1 MTAQDSG
8 TAPWLSVIIPGH
20 RSERWICATLD
31 SVEAEAAEGIE
42 VLLVDSSP
50 TSATRDIAETY
61 VGRLNLKIFARP
73 DLPKWQAK
81 TNFAAQIAAADHLCS
96 LHHDDLWLPG
106 RAKRARAW
114 IEAAPDMPLHLAPT
128 AMIDSSGRRLGVWRC
143 PLPADRPIPSA
154 EVLERLLVQ
163 CFISTP
169 APVFRKDAWLAC
181 GGMDEALWFTAD
193 WDIWLKL
200 AALGPVLYHD
210 SVTTAFRVH
219 GGSLTMTGS
228 RDVGDFTKQ
237 LEIVLDRHLPG
248 LTAGSESVARR
259 ARTSI
264 AVNAALASASAGN
277 LRLLPQA
284 ASELLGLGPF
294 GIYRYLRDS
303 RLIERVAPRVRAK
316 LRRAF

>member
-1 MTAQDSG
+1 MTAQESG

-20 RSERWICATLD
+20 RSEQWIRATLD
-31 SVEAEAAEGIE
+31 SVEAEVAEGVE

-50 TSATRDIAETY
+50 TSATRDIAQTY
-61 VGRLNLKIFARP
+61 LGRLNLKMFERP
-73 DLPKWQAK
+73 DLPTWQAK
-81 TNFAAQIAAADHLCS
+81 TNFAAGIAAADHLCM

-106 RAKRARAW
+106 RAQHARAW

-128 AMIDSSGRRLGVWRC
+128 AIVDRSGRRLGVWRC
-143 PLPADRPIPSA
+143 PLPADRAIPSA

-181 GGMDEALWFTAD
+181 CGLDEALWFTAD

-200 AALGPVLYHD
+200 AARGSVLYHD

-228 RDVGDFTKQ
+228 RDISDFTQQ

-248 LTAGSESVARR
+248 LTAGSESVVRR
-259 ARTSI
+259 ARVSI
-264 AVNAALASASAGN
+264 AVNTALALASAGN
-277 LRLLPQA
+277 PSLLPRA
-284 ASELLGLGPF
+284 ASEVLRLGPS
-294 GIYRYLRDS
+294 GVYRYLRDS
-303 RLIERVAPRVRAK
+303 RIIERVAPRVRAK
-316 LRRAF
+316 LSGTF